1 MPFENADK
9 NRIKYFDKK
18 PEMDHGP
25 GMSHKKPGKMH
36 GPGDYHNGPKNMKPD
51 FLDLDK
57 DGDKKESMKKAAKD
71 KKLKESGGGPN
82 MSKMGS
88 KEVNTVS
95 NFRAETEAMMYKSS
109 MYGSHKKD

>member
-1 MPFENADK
+1 MPFKDK
-9 NRIKYFDKK
+9 RLSMYK
-18 PEMDHGP
+18 PDMDHG
-25 GMSHKKPGKMH
+25 PGKMH

-51 FLDLDK
+51 FIDI
-57 DGDKKESMKKAAKD
+57 DGDNDKKESMKKAANDKKLKE

-88 KEVNTVS
+88 KEGNTVS
-95 NFRAETEAMMYKSS
+95 NFRTDTEAMMYKSS